1 MLRGR
6 LASSIEIRECWLVYP
21 ENVDNIL
28 VQPQRT
34 DNTAIEEEV
43 VVMAK
48 EESYG
53 LNKAQYWEISDG
65 KESKRKDLGYHFIKI
80 IYSLS

>member
-1 MLRGR
+1 M
-6 LASSIEIRECWLVYP
+6 YP

-53 LNKAQYWEISDG
+53 LNKAQY
-65 KESKRKDLGYHFIKI
+65 
-80 IYSLS
+80 

>member
-1 MLRGR
+1 
-6 LASSIEIRECWLVYP
+6 VYP

-48 EESYG
+48 EETYG
-53 LNKAQYWEISDG
+53 LNKAQYREISDG
-65 KESKRKDLGYHFIKI
+65 KESKRKDLGYHFSTYLFIPHLLTETV
-80 IYSLS
+80 S